1 MSAPDA
7 GEPSG
12 GGTVDKPVIVG
23 VDGSDPSLRALDW
36 ATDEAALHG
45 APLCVVHSQAWGWY
59 EGYGPSFGTDR
70 SALRVYADN
79 VVGSAVERAGQR
91 APAVKAYGEVVTED
105 PAAVLTRMSRE
116 ASVLVVGGL
125 GAGGIAG
132 LPLGSVGL
140 AVAAHAQSP
149 VVVVR
154 GDDRHVHRAFGRI
167 AVGIDEPQQAR
178 RAVEFA
184 LCEAQLRG
192 AALDAVHAW
201 RCPAREVADH
211 PDHRAD
217 TARHRTLAQ
226 DTLTEALWPVAE
238 TKGRVEVRRQAVEG
252 HAREALLDAA
262 RSADLLVVGARR
274 RTSHLGMQ
282 LGPVNH
288 AVLHRAACPVA
299 VVPHV

>member
-79 VVGSAVERAGQR
+79 VVGSAVERAGPTCPGGEGVRGGRDGGPRGRLDADEPRGVR
-91 APAVKAYGEVVTED
+91 AGRGRP
-105 PAAVLTRMSRE
+105 RR
-116 ASVLVVGGL
+116 
-125 GAGGIAG
+125 GGIAG

-201 RCPAREVADH
+201 RCPARKW
-211 PDHRAD
+211 PTTRTTGRTPRG
-217 TARHRTLAQ
+217 TAR
-226 DTLTEALWPVAE
+226 W
-238 TKGRVEVRRQAVEG
+238 
-252 HAREALLDAA
+252 
-262 RSADLLVVGARR
+262 R
-274 RTSHLGMQ
+274 RT
-282 LGPVNH
+282 
-288 AVLHRAACPVA
+288 R
-299 VVPHV
+299 

>member
-1 MSAPDA
+1 M
-7 GEPSG
+7 
-12 GGTVDKPVIVG
+12 DKPVIVG

-79 VVGSAVERAGQR
+79 VVGSAVERAGHR

-154 GDDRHVHRAFGRI
+154 GDDRHAHRAFGRI

-201 RCPAREVADH
+201 RCPAGEVADH
-211 PDHRAD
+211 PDHRAAPHAGAGHAD
-217 TARHRTLAQ
+217 RS
-226 DTLTEALWPVAE
+226 PVAAAE

-299 VVPHV
+299 VVPHA